1 MMEQYK
7 NPLYQV
13 DIVVYKKYLDDG
25 AADSLLDSILTGRS
39 ETKHTKHP
47 LTTKAG
53 QLLRLPSTE
62 FSRSPAPCFAV
73 APARSKPSKK
83 RNKTIYGDI
92 REYVITYRGKT
103 IKTPVL
109 PWTEVFA
116 QVRDKI
122 AETTGQNYNTGVI
135 QIYNSGQVGIKPH
148 KDKEMNAGSKISS
161 ISLGQ
166 SRVMQF
172 ERHGFEPIDI
182 VLDKGDM
189 CIINYP
195 TNIFW
200 LHSIP
205 TDDSAQVRA
214 SLIFRQF
221 G

>member
-25 AADSLLDSILTGRS
+25 AADSLLDTILMDP
-39 ETKHTKHP
+39 KHTKHP

-53 QLLRLPSTE
+53 Q
-62 FSRSPAPCFAV
+62 
-73 APARSKPSKK
+73 PSKK

-122 AETTGQNYNTGVI
+122 AETTGQKYNTGVI

-148 KDKEMNAGSKISS
+148 KDKEMNARTKISS

-166 SRVMQF
+166 SRVMRF

-195 TNIFW
+195 TNNFW